1 VSAALSAVIPVFLVA
16 GVAWLVRRRLPY
28 DVKTLATLN
37 LYVFIPAL
45 IFAHLSDQDVQ
56 WGLFGR
62 VALGVV
68 LLTAALSLLLWGVAR
83 LRGMPRDMES
93 AFLLTLFANLGNFG
107 LPVVAFAFGKEEG
120 LPYAV
125 IVLVCGSFFQNSLG
139 VFYAQRSDHGALRA
153 FVRVF
158 RFPMIYA
165 FALALLFQR
174 MDWSLPSIAGRAVQI
189 TADATIAVQL
199 MILGAKIA
207 ETRLQWGVDVFLAAA
222 CRLAGGP
229 AVAFAVA
236 WLVGLEGLAF
246 NVFVLQFSGPVAVG
260 IAVYGVQFDVR
271 PGYLASVVT
280 WTFLLSLLSVSAVL
294 TLLYAL

>member
-1 VSAALSAVIPVFLVA
+1 MSAAFSAVVPVFLVA
-16 GVAWLVRRRLPY
+16 GVAWLVRRRIPY

-45 IFAHLSDQDVQ
+45 IFAHLSEQEVE

-62 VALGVV
+62 VALGAV
-68 LLTAALSLLLWGVAR
+68 LLTATLSALLWVVAR
-83 LRGMPRDMES
+83 MRAMPRDLES

-139 VFYAQRSDHGALRA
+139 VFFAQRSEHSALHA
-153 FVRVF
+153 FTRVF

-165 FALALLFQR
+165 FALALVFQR
-174 MDWSLPSIAGRAVQI
+174 TGWSLPAIGDRAVQI
-189 TADATIAVQL
+189 TADAAIAVQL

-207 ETRLQWGVDVFLAAA
+207 ETRLQWGVDVFLAAFF
-222 CRLAGGP
+222 RLVGGP
-229 AVAFAVA
+229 AVAFGVA

-246 NVFVLQFSGPVAVG
+246 NVFVLQFSAPVAVG

-271 PGYLASVVT
+271 PAYLASVVT
-280 WTFLLSLLSVSAVL
+280 WTFLLSLLTVSGVLSV
-294 TLLYAL
+294 LYAL